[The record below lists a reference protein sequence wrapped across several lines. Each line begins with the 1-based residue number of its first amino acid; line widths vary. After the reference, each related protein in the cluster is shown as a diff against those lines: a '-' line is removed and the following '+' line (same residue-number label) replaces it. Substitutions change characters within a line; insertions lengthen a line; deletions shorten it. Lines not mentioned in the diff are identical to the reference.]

1 MSRTRTLLLGIAL
14 AIAIPLVSAPAQT
27 AAALI
32 QLGDQEH
39 AAGRGAAA
47 LARYEAAVALDSAN
61 YAALWRAAREGVNLG
76 EAGANEAERTARFEK
91 AVRHARRAVAIS
103 PRDAEGH
110 FQLARAVG
118 KHAMTMGTRDRIKFA
133 GEVRE
138 QALATLAI
146 DPRHAGAKHVMGV
159 WNAEI
164 MRLNAVSRTLART
177 LLGGAVFG
185 EANWADAQRYLE
197 EAVSLEPARITHRL
211 DLAQVL
217 VDREQTQKAREQY
230 EWIAKA
236 PAIDANDQRY
246 KQDAARALAR
256 IRTP

>member
-1 MSRTRTLLLGIAL
+1 MSRPISQLLGIAL
-14 AIAIPLVSAPAQT
+14 AISVPMASAPAQN

-32 QLGDQEH
+32 QLGDQDH
-39 AAGRGAAA
+39 TAGRSAAA
-47 LARYEAAVALDSAN
+47 LARYEAALALDSAS
-61 YAALWRAAREGVNLG
+61 YAALWRAARAGVDLG
-76 EAGANEAERTARFEK
+76 EATASEAERTARFEK

-118 KHAMTMGTRDRIKFA
+118 KHALTMGTRDKIKFA

-138 QALATLAI
+138 HALATLAI
-146 DPRHAGAKHVMGV
+146 DPKHAGAKHIMGV

-185 EANWADAQRYLE
+185 QANWADAQRYLE
-197 EAVSLEPARITHRL
+197 EAVALEPARITHRL
-211 DLAQVL
+211 DLAQVF
-217 VDREQTQKAREQY
+217 VDREQPQKAREQY

-236 PAIDANDQRY
+236 PAVDANDPRY
-246 KQDAARALAR
+246 KQEAARALAR
-256 IRTP
+256 LR